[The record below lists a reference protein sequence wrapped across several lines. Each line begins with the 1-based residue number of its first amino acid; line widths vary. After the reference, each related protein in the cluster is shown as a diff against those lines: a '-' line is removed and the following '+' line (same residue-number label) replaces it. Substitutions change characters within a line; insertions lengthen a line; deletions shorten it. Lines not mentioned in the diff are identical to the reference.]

1 MLSYVK
7 RKIVKD
13 GIEAEGKGRRK
24 KKVIAASPINWKLI
38 KAFI

>member
-13 GIEAEGKGRRK
+13 GMRQRGKGEKK

>member
-13 GIEAEGKGRRK
+13 GMRQRGKGEK

>member
-13 GIEAEGKGRRK
+13 GMRQREKE
-24 KKVIAASPINWKLI
+24 KVIAASPINWKLI